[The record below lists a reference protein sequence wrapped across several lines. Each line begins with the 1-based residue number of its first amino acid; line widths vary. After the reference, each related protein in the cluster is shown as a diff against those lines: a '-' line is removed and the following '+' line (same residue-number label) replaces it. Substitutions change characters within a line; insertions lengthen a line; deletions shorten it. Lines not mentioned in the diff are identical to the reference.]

1 MHDYGEKSLKITV
14 KLHCLIPPK
23 VIWVFPQMVVPP
35 FHTPKWS
42 FQIGKPW
49 LLGITIWGNLYLMT
63 PCKTCRFTGAL
74 HLQLPTSSDERDR
87 GISTPSVTIRMT
99 TILQEKPPEACKK
112 QKKHPK
118 IIFQLIQHNFL
129 NVQFFIFGN
138 FWWGFLLFD

>member
-14 KLHCLIPPK
+14 KLHCLIPPRSFG
-23 VIWVFPQMVVPP
+23 VSSNGG
-35 FHTPKWS
+35 TPISHPKMIIS
-42 FQIGKPW
+42 DRKPW